1 MPNSPSPNFSL
12 GDSSMPDNNR
22 ASSSVITSDSEHQH
36 DTEKAIRPPTLDES
50 PPDDQSPVV
59 APDAAPRGNPSVLAR
74 AASHASSTPAP
85 PLTIVPRASRRGLCG
100 RFTIV
105 PEVERPY
112 DYKPSTK
119 WGITATIALAAM
131 AAPMGSSIFY
141 PALNILS
148 KDLDTTET
156 ITNLSVAM
164 YMLAMSIFPLWWSS
178 FSEQFGRRTI
188 YLVSF
193 ALFTIF
199 SILCAVST
207 SISMLVVFRILTG
220 GAAASVQAV
229 GAGTIA
235 DIWQPRQRGRAMST
249 FYLGPLLG
257 PMIAPILGGVLAQE
271 LGWRSTMYFLAIYGA
286 LVLLLLFFLLPETL
300 PRSLPLPSPQVQ
312 QTLSRTTTRSA
323 AESAKERSVK
333 VARFL
338 GRAFIDP
345 LRVLLF
351 LRFPPVLITVLVAA
365 VTFGAL
371 FVVNISIQNRF
382 SQPPYGFSQLI
393 VGLLYIPSGL
403 GYLIAALF
411 GGRWLDN
418 IMAREARRANRHDE
432 KGRLIYLPE
441 DRMREN
447 MWLANSLYPMGMLLF
462 GWTLQYGVI
471 WIVPSIGT
479 FAFGFA
485 SMLVFSASTT
495 MLTEFVHS
503 RSSAGVAVN
512 NFVRNILS
520 CVGIIVAA
528 PWINAI
534 GTGWVFTI
542 LAIFCLAFGF
552 AGIWVLRRNA
562 SRWRQHMD
570 SALNKM

>member
-1 MPNSPSPNFSL
+1 M
-12 GDSSMPDNNR
+12 
-22 ASSSVITSDSEHQH
+22 ASSANFPHGDPSVPYGRGSLSIMTTDSEHDH
-36 DTEKAIRPPTLDES
+36 DAEKAITTRALDGA
-50 PPDDQSPVV
+50 PDDDQSPVV
-59 APDAAPRGNPSVLAR
+59 VADAGPGGDASVLAR
-74 AASHASSTPAP
+74 AASHASSTQAR
-85 PLTIVPRASRRGLCG
+85 PLIVVPRSSRRGLCG
-100 RFTIV
+100 RFAIV

-112 DYKPSTK
+112 DYKASTK

-141 PALNILS
+141 PALPILS
-148 KDLDTTET
+148 KELDTTET

-193 ALFTIF
+193 ALFALF
-199 SILCAVST
+199 AVLCAIST

-286 LVLLLLFFLLPETL
+286 VVLILLFFLLPETL
-300 PRSLPLPSPQVQ
+300 ARPVPSPLAPVQ

-323 AESAKERSVK
+323 AESAKERTVK
-333 VARFL
+333 MARFL
-338 GRAFIDP
+338 RRAFIDP

-365 VTFGAL
+365 VAFGAL
-371 FVVNISIQNRF
+371 FVVNISVQNRF
-382 SQPPYGFSQLI
+382 SQPPYGYSQLI
-393 VGLLYIPSGL
+393 VGLLYVPSGL
-403 GYLIAALF
+403 GYFVAALF
-411 GGRWLDN
+411 GGHWLDN
-418 IMAREARRANRHDE
+418 IMAREARRANRYDE
-432 KGRLIYLPE
+432 KGRLVYLPE

-462 GWTLQYGVI
+462 GWTLQYGVM

-479 FAFGFA
+479 FTFGLA
-485 SMLVFSASTT
+485 SMLVFSAATT

-520 CVGIIVAA
+520 CVGTIVAA

-542 LAIFCLAFGF
+542 LAIVCFVFGF
-552 AGIWVLRRNA
+552 VGVWVLRRNA

-570 SALNKM
+570 AALNKT